1 MAIGTDGNIGK
12 DPNSSTSQD
21 INTPD
26 IDGGTADSLVI
37 GGTTPAAGAFTT
49 VNVTES
55 DHADTTL
62 SGTPKV
68 LQINIDGTPYYF
80 KAYPTKA

>member
-1 MAIGTDGNIGK
+1 MDTWINGK
-12 DPNSSTSQD
+12 PVWSSPIIS
-21 INTPD
+21 TPD
-26 IDGGTADSLVI
+26 IDGGTIDGATI

-80 KAYPTKA
+80 KAYPTKPA